1 MKSSKSSK
9 IFVATLIK
17 DDGSSPQ
24 SADVDSNFNLFLT
37 QHEWASGGLSVNNEI
52 VYVPCDLVGGLAM
65 SNCGI
70 RNVISKV
77 LLDI

>member
-1 MKSSKSSK
+1 MERHRNMVLVLS
-9 IFVATLIK
+9 ILI
-17 DDGSSPQ
+17 
-24 SADVDSNFNLFLT
+24 FNLFLT